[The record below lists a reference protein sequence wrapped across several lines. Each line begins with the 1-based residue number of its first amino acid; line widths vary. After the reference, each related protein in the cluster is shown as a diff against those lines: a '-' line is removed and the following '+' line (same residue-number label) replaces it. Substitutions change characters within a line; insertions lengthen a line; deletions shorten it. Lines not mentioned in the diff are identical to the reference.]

1 MEQQVNPKQQD
12 RLGALYELSARLGNT
27 LDLQELL
34 TQIMDSIIQLTGAER
49 GFMMLYDELTGELSP
64 VAARNVDL
72 KTLDGSSMEISRTVL
87 TRAATTGNSILTN
100 NAQEDDRFAGN
111 QSVVGYQ
118 LRSIMCAPLRARGRV
133 IGAVYVDNRLFTGV
147 FSQPDLDLLVAF
159 TNQAAMAIDNARLFQ
174 RTDQALARR
183 VDELSLFQLIDQE
196 LNKSLDL
203 NRVLGQALDW
213 AIQLTK
219 ADAGSI
225 GLITE
230 DKETKERYLRVLA
243 HRGVDDHKPHE
254 RVPVSHPVLA
264 QVLAT
269 GQFVSLNNTD
279 TEQSIDGS
287 AAATQL
293 AVPIRREGQVT
304 GLITLENQGTTNTFN
319 QEDIAFVAR
328 LADRAAVAIN
338 NSSLYEE
345 IHRVNDAKSQFVS
358 LVAHELRVPMTSIK
372 GYADLMNKGLAGP
385 LNEQQQSFLAVI
397 LRNLD
402 RMSVLIRDLSDIN
415 HIESG
420 KMKFEMSPFDLQLV
434 VKDVVGSL
442 REAMEARQQAYEM
455 NLQPQLPEVYADRTR
470 IGQVL
475 TNLVSNAHKYTPDRG
490 RITVHVN
497 QHNGFAHV
505 AVIDTGIGIKE
516 DEQKQLFSQFFRSE
530 DSAVRTQ
537 AGWGLGLSIVK
548 MMVEAQGGQI
558 NFQSEYGKGS
568 TFSFTIPLA
577 TGQTSANQE

>member
-1 MEQQVNPKQQD
+1 MDKQSTLTQQD
-12 RLGALYELSARLGNT
+12 RLAALYELSARLGTT
-27 LDLQELL
+27 LDLNELL
-34 TQIMDSIIQLTGAER
+34 TQIMDSIIQLAGAER
-49 GFMMLYDELTGELSP
+49 GFMMLYDEYTGSLRP
-64 VAARNVDL
+64 VAARNVDQ
-72 KTLDGSSMEISRTVL
+72 KTLDGSTMEISRTVI
-87 TRAATTGNSILTN
+87 TRAATTGNPILTN

-183 VDELSLFQLIDQE
+183 VEELTLFQLIDQE

-203 NRVLGQALDW
+203 NRVLGQVLDW

-225 GLITE
+225 GLIGE
-230 DKETKERYLRVLA
+230 DKETKERFLHLLV
-243 HRGVDDHKPHE
+243 HRGASYQDSQV
-254 RVPVSHPVLA
+254 RVAATHPILA

-269 GQFVSLNNTD
+269 GRAVSLDNT
-279 TEQSIDGS
+279 TSAESIDGS

-304 GLITLENQGTTNTFN
+304 GLITLENQTTANAFN
-319 QEDIAFVAR
+319 EDDTAFVAR

-338 NSSLYEE
+338 NSSLYQE

-372 GYADLMNKGLAGP
+372 GYADLLNKGLAGP
-385 LNEQQQSFLAVI
+385 LNDQQKNFLDVI

-420 KMKFEMSPFDLQLV
+420 KMKFEIAPFDLQLV

-442 REAMEARQQAYEM
+442 REAMESRKQTYETH
-455 NLQPQLPEVYADRTR
+455 LLSELPEVLADRTR
-470 IGQVL
+470 IAQVL
-475 TNLVSNAHKYTPDRG
+475 TNLVSNAHKYTPDG
-490 RITVHVN
+490 GHVTVQVRLWPN
-497 QHNGFAHV
+497 YARV
-505 AVIDTGIGIKE
+505 DVTDTGIGIKE
-516 DEQKQLFSQFFRSE
+516 EEQTKLFSQFFRSE

-558 NFQSEYGKGS
+558 SFQSEYGKGS
-568 TFSFTIPLA
+568 TFSFTVPLA
-577 TGQTSANQE
+577 TEPVSANQE

>member
-1 MEQQVNPKQQD
+1 MEKQATLTQQD
-12 RLGALYELSARLGNT
+12 RLAALYELSARLGTT

-34 TQIMDSIIQLTGAER
+34 TQIMDSIIQLTRAER
-49 GFMMLYDELTGELSP
+49 GFMMLYDEFTGQLRP
-64 VAARNVDL
+64 VAARNVDQ
-72 KTLDGSSMEISRTVL
+72 KTLVGSSMEISRTVI
-87 TRAATTGNSILTN
+87 TRAATTGNPILTN
-100 NAQEDDRFAGN
+100 NAQEDDRLAGN

-147 FSQPDLDLLVAF
+147 FAQPDLDLLVAF

-183 VDELSLFQLIDQE
+183 VEELSLFQLIDQE
-196 LNKSLDL
+196 LNKSLEL
-203 NRVLGQALDW
+203 NRVLIQALDW
-213 AIQLTK
+213 AIQLTQ

-230 DKETKERYLRVLA
+230 DKETKERYLRLLA
-243 HRGVDDHKPHE
+243 HRGVDEHQPHE
-254 RVPVSHPVLA
+254 RVSLHHPVLA
-264 QVLAT
+264 QVLAL
-269 GQFVSLNNTD
+269 GQAVSLNNT
-279 TEQSIDGS
+279 TPEESIDGS

-293 AVPIRREGQVT
+293 AVPIRREGKVT
-304 GLITLENQGTTNTFN
+304 GLITLENQSTSNVFN
-319 QEDIAFVAR
+319 EEDTAFVAR

-345 IHRVNDAKSQFVS
+345 IHRINNAKSQFVS

-372 GYADLMNKGLAGP
+372 GYADLLSKGLAGP
-385 LNEQQQSFLAVI
+385 LNDQQQSFMAVI

-415 HIESG
+415 QIESG
-420 KMKFEMSPFDLQLV
+420 RMKFELAPFDLHLI

-442 REAMEARQQAYEM
+442 REAMESRKQTYHIQVAPDM
-455 NLQPQLPEVYADRTR
+455 PPVYADRTR

-475 TNLVSNAHKYTPDRG
+475 TNLVSNAHKYTPDG
-490 RITVHVN
+490 GAITVRLN
-497 QHNGFAHV
+497 WQDGFAQV
-505 AVIDTGIGIKE
+505 EVVDTGIGIKPE
-516 DEQKQLFSQFFRSE
+516 EQAKLFSQFFRSD
-530 DSAVRTQ
+530 DSAVRAQ
-537 AGWGLGLSIVK
+537 VGWGLGLSIVK

-568 TFSFTIPLA
+568 TFSFTMLLA
-577 TGQTSANQE
+577 TAQPSTNRV

>member
-1 MEQQVNPKQQD
+1 MDKQATPTQQD
-12 RLGALYELSARLGNT
+12 RLAALYELSARLGTT
-27 LDLQELL
+27 LDLNELL

-49 GFMMLYDELTGELSP
+49 GFMMLYDEFTGELRP
-64 VAARNVDL
+64 VAARNVDQ
-72 KTLDGSSMEISRTVL
+72 KTLDGSSMEISRTVV
-87 TRAATTGNSILTN
+87 TRAATTGSPIVTN

-159 TNQAAMAIDNARLFQ
+159 TNQAAMAIDNAVLFQ

-183 VDELSLFQLIDQE
+183 VEELSLFQLIDQE

-213 AIQLTK
+213 AIQLTQ

-225 GLITE
+225 GLITQ
-230 DKETKERYLRVLA
+230 DKETKERYLRLLA
-243 HRGVDDHKPHE
+243 HRGSAEQEPNE
-254 RVPVSHPVLA
+254 QVPETHPVLA

-269 GQFVSLNNTD
+269 GRAVLLNNT
-279 TEQSIDGS
+279 TPEQSVDGS

-293 AVPIRREGQVT
+293 AVPIRREGKVT
-304 GLITLENQGTTNTFN
+304 GLITLENQTTTNIFN
-319 QEDIAFVAR
+319 QEDTAFVAR
-328 LADRAAVAIN
+328 LADRAAVAIH

-345 IHRVNDAKSQFVS
+345 IHRVNNAKSQFVS

-385 LNEQQQSFLAVI
+385 LNDQQKNFMDVI

-415 HIESG
+415 QIESG
-420 KMKFEMSPFDLQLV
+420 RMKFEMSPFDLQLV

-442 REAMEARQQAYEM
+442 REAMESRQQTYEVQ
-455 NLQPQLPEVYADRTR
+455 LAPELPEVYADRTR
-470 IGQVL
+470 MGQVL

-490 RITVHVN
+490 RVTVSIS
-497 QHNGFAHV
+497 QQDGFARV
-505 AVIDTGIGIKE
+505 DVVDTGIGIRE
-516 DEQKQLFSQFFRSE
+516 EEQQKLFSQFFRSE
-530 DSAVRTQ
+530 DSAVRAQ

-558 NFQSEYGKGS
+558 SFQSVYGQGS
-568 TFSFTIPLA
+568 TFSFTVPLA
-577 TGQTSANQE
+577 TEQSPAAQE

>member
-1 MEQQVNPKQQD
+1 MDKQATPTQQD
-12 RLGALYELSARLGNT
+12 RLAALYELSARLGTT
-27 LDLQELL
+27 LDLKELL

-49 GFMMLYDELTGELSP
+49 GFMMLYDEFTGELRP
-64 VAARNVDL
+64 VAARNVDQ
-72 KTLDGSSMEISRTVL
+72 KTLDGSSMEISRTVV
-87 TRAATTGNSILTN
+87 TRAATTGNPILTN

-159 TNQAAMAIDNARLFQ
+159 TNQAAMALDNAVLFQ

-183 VDELSLFQLIDQE
+183 VEELSLFQLIDQE

-213 AIQLTK
+213 AIQLTP

-225 GLITE
+225 GLMIE
-230 DKETKERYLRVLA
+230 DKESKERYLHLLA
-243 HRGVDDHKPHE
+243 HRGRADHEPQE
-254 RVPVSHPVLA
+254 RVPVTHPVLA

-269 GQFVSLNNTD
+269 GQVVLLNNITGA
-279 TEQSIDGS
+279 QSIDGS

-293 AVPIRREGQVT
+293 AVPIRREGKVT
-304 GLITLENQGTTNTFN
+304 GLITLENQTTSDVFKE
-319 QEDIAFVAR
+319 EDTAFVAR
-328 LADRAAVAIN
+328 LSDRAAVAIH

-345 IHRVNDAKSQFVS
+345 IHRVNNAKSQFVS

-372 GYADLMNKGLAGP
+372 GYADLMSKGLAGP
-385 LNEQQQSFLAVI
+385 LNDQQKNFMDVI

-420 KMKFEMSPFDLQLV
+420 KMKFEMAPFDLQLV

-442 REAMEARQQAYEM
+442 REAMEARQQVYEM
-455 NLQPQLPEVYADRTR
+455 HLTPALPEVYADRTR
-470 IGQVL
+470 MGQVL

-490 RITVHVN
+490 RITVHVS
-497 QHNGFAHV
+497 QQNGYARVEV
-505 AVIDTGIGIKE
+505 ADTGIGIRE
-516 DEQKQLFSQFFRSE
+516 EEQKKLFSQFFRSD
-530 DSAVRTQ
+530 DSAVRAQ
-537 AGWGLGLSIVK
+537 SGWGLGLSIVK

-558 NFQSEYGKGS
+558 SFSSAYGQGS
-568 TFSFTIPLA
+568 TFSFTVPLA
-577 TGQTSANQE
+577 TGHTPGNQE

>member
-1 MEQQVNPKQQD
+1 MEQQANPKQQD
-12 RLGALYELSARLGNT
+12 RLGALYELSTRLGTT
-27 LDLQELL
+27 LDLGELL
-34 TQIMDSIIQLTGAER
+34 NQIMDSIIQLTGAER
-49 GFMMLYDELTGELSP
+49 GFMMLYDELTGALNP
-64 VAARNVDL
+64 VAARNVDQ
-72 KTLDGSSMEISRTVL
+72 KTLDGSSMEISRTVI
-87 TRAATTGNSILTN
+87 TRAATTGSPIVTN

-203 NRVLGQALDW
+203 HRVLGQALDW

-225 GLITE
+225 GLISE
-230 DKETKERYLRVLA
+230 DKETKERYLRLLA
-243 HRGVDDHKPHE
+243 HRGSDDHTPHE
-254 RVPVSHPVLA
+254 RVPLTHPVLA

-269 GQFVSLNNTD
+269 GEFVSLHNT
-279 TEQSIDGS
+279 TPEQSIDGS
-287 AAATQL
+287 AAAIQL
-293 AVPIRREGQVT
+293 AVPIRREGHVT
-304 GLITLENQGTTNTFN
+304 GLITLESQSTSRSFN
-319 QEDIAFVAR
+319 QDDTAFVAR

-345 IHRVNDAKSQFVS
+345 IHRINDAKSQFIS

-372 GYADLMNKGLAGP
+372 GYADLMSKGLAGP
-385 LNEQQQSFLAVI
+385 LNDQQQNFMGVI

-415 HIESG
+415 RIESG
-420 KMKFEMSPFDLQLV
+420 NMQFELGRFDLHLV
-434 VKDVVGSL
+434 IKDVIGSL
-442 REAMEARQQAYEM
+442 REAMASRQQTYTTEFA
-455 NLQPQLPEVYADRTR
+455 PQLPDVFADRTR

-475 TNLVSNAHKYTPDRG
+475 TNLISNAHKYTPDG
-490 RITVHVN
+490 GHITVQTIV
-497 QHNGFAHV
+497 QDGFVRVDV
-505 AVIDTGIGIKE
+505 ADTGIGIRE
-516 DEQKQLFSQFFRSE
+516 EEQEKLFSQFFRSE

-537 AGWGLGLSIVK
+537 VGWGLGLSIVK

-558 NFQSEYGKGS
+558 SFESQYGQGS
-568 TFSFTIPLA
+568 TFRFTIPVA
-577 TGQTSANQE
+577 VGNGE